1 MAQIVATSLM
11 IHAFSL
17 RNYAVGTVYSKTE
30 TVFVALF
37 ATFIAAE
44 PLHFVAWI
52 GILVCLGGV
61 AILSVRGSF
70 ANIRTVLADLTHKG
84 ALYGILSG
92 VFFAIAAGTI
102 REASKLLPDG
112 DFMVRGI
119 TVLAC
124 MNTIQVVLM
133 AVYLAAAT
141 GRSSPRSGVNWRSSI
156 WVGIFSVLGS
166 AGWALAMTLENAALV
181 RAVGQIELVFTF
193 IASHVVLKERPSAGE
208 WIGSLLVIGGVVLIL
223 IGQVSHMTDKDP
235 RPLSDVRVLDF
246 STTIAGPHCGR
257 LLADMGAEV
266 IKIESPEGDLMR
278 CRPVQRDGA
287 GTMFGQLNAGKRSIV
302 LDLKRPEAIAAV
314 KKLVPRSTSCWR
326 TIGPA

>member
-1 MAQIVATSLM
+1 MPLWIPITVFAALCQNIRTTMQQKIRGVLSVDGANFVRYLYGAPLALAGLAFLVLFTGRQVPALSASFLLLVTIAGVAQIVATSLM

-17 RNYAVGTVYSKTE
+17 RNFAVGTVYSKTE

-37 ATFIAAE
+37 ATYIAHE
-44 PLHFVAWI
+44 PLKLGAWT
-52 GILVCLGGV
+52 GILICLGGV

-70 ANIRTVLADLTHKG
+70 ANIRSVLADLTHKG

-92 VFFAIAAGTI
+92 AIFAIAAGTI

-112 DFMVRGI
+112 DFMIRGI

-133 AVYLAAAT
+133 AAYLARRDRPQL
-141 GRSSPRSGVNWRSSI
+141 GKVWVNWRSSV

-193 IASHVVLKERPSAGE
+193 IASRLVLKERPSAGE
-208 WIGSLLVIGGVVLIL
+208 WIGSILVIGGVVLIL
-223 IGQVSHMTDKDP
+223 IF
-235 RPLSDVRVLDF
+235 R
-246 STTIAGPHCGR
+246 
-257 LLADMGAEV
+257 
-266 IKIESPEGDLMR
+266 
-278 CRPVQRDGA
+278 
-287 GTMFGQLNAGKRSIV
+287 
-302 LDLKRPEAIAAV
+302 
-314 KKLVPRSTSCWR
+314 
-326 TIGPA
+326 